1 MSKSKQYI
9 LLAIVVMLICFIFIG
24 LNDHTI
30 NAIEKSVSVIVVDEG
45 NLQETQKIA
54 EYFALDNNIELWHY
68 SGGYWRYKNITIYD
82 KDLEDID
89 INPENLVNLLN
100 DYIFFEIP
108 IDEVLYN
115 KLVKSE
121 DVKVVC
127 KTTLPGK
134 KIKDLFS
141 GIPQIE
147 IKNKTIYFKAKPKFN
162 FYFYESYTSIIGEK
176 LNVNIPIVD
185 PEYGYNA
192 YAIWNRFAEKD
203 WGGALGYYDKN
214 DPFAFAPV
222 ETGRISPAQIKNSK
236 GHLLDGFTFKTGN
249 ITRNSNNS
257 SVGYGTFMNGG
268 AVGIH
273 FDYPI
278 IFEFYSG
285 KIQKDLWLQLEELPS
300 SVVVGDKVQ
309 VVVQVKSS
317 FEQNLSKDSGNAP
330 LYNWEIVDKST
341 NQPISPVTY
350 EGYAKMATGN
360 IEIAANGETAL
371 YAEFVMPQND
381 VEIRFE
387 INKDGTIPKET
398 LLENNVLDAVITTSI
413 PISTTG
419 AFDLDYNVLS
429 RDVKFPLA
437 GGKAIIAKLTAPSGN
452 LYGDAWG
459 ALKVNNYTP
468 TIFRSFNSNDLEVN
482 QRAGTIVK
490 YPEIEAT
497 INRKDATYDFN
508 TKRYDNPLESKWL
521 KGPDSMTVDGKVS
534 FGGTAYGNYEYKV
547 KRIRD
552 DGSTYTERKT
562 STTSAAFNSGTDTK
576 SITTYIYN
584 GKSLIPAKTFENKI
598 DYNYVNYLRKNMF
611 WTSEPY
617 KLEVIR
623 WMCRQREDDSL
634 YEWTVVPGEFK
645 RTFTQQNSGVVN
657 WAVVSNMKNDYMRSR
672 EAARKGDRRKTEY
685 DKAVFASDIGF
696 KNIDYP
702 IKSGYYF
709 NPTGKYTFTVET
721 VTYKTND
728 NSTKDHKDLV
738 DAVIDSFRYDTDLMY
753 INSKKEAVNIQ
764 NEVLTKSG
772 NDYVRRPA
780 ALTAK
785 DPNGVD
791 GLKLL
796 YVEKTGYVK
805 DIEEL
810 KHSQK
815 SGEYTHE
822 YLKAILEGYEE
833 SGTIGSKNN
842 YKYREYIKD
851 GQSIYK
857 IIEKTTV
864 TIQINPLNIK
874 LYTHVRMPDGKYT
887 VAAWIGD
894 IPLSSMEN
902 EYKKL
907 GVLRGVMPL
916 DQIEVTVNGTYYDDQ
931 NAIIEN

>member
-1 MSKSKQYI
+1 MRVIKLYQLFVIIII
-9 LLAIVVMLICFIFIG
+9 LLVSTLFIG
-24 LNDHTI
+24 LSKIVIIAKDGV
-30 NAIEKSVSVIVVDEG
+30 NAIQVVDE
-45 NLQETQKIA
+45 NFVKEMSKIG
-54 EYFALDNNIELWHY
+54 EYSNLDNSVELWHY
-68 SGGYWRYKNITIYD
+68 SGGYWGYKNIRIYD
-82 KDLEDID
+82 KDI
-89 INPENLVNLLN
+89 ENLLEKPESLVDALK
-100 DYIFFEIP
+100 DDIFFEIP
-108 IDEVLYN
+108 IDEELYN

-121 DVKVVC
+121 DIKVVC

-134 KIKDLFS
+134 KIADLFN
-141 GIPQIE
+141 GTPQIE
-147 IKNKTIYFKAKPKFN
+147 IKNKIIYFKAKPKFN
-162 FYFYESYTSIIGEK
+162 FYNEESYSTIIGEK
-176 LNVNIPIVD
+176 LKVVIPIVD

-192 YAIWNRFAEKD
+192 YAIWSRFAEKD
-203 WGGALGYYDKN
+203 WGGALGYFDKN
-214 DPFAFAPV
+214 DPFSFAPV

-257 SVGYGTFMNGG
+257 SVGYGTFMDGG

-317 FEQNLSKDSGNAP
+317 FEQNLTKDSGNAP

-341 NQPISPVTY
+341 NQPISPVIY
-350 EGYAKMATGN
+350 DGYAKTATGN
-360 IEIAANGETAL
+360 LEIAANGETAL

-398 LLENNVLDAVITTSI
+398 LLENNVLDAVITTST

-437 GGKAIIAKLTAPSGN
+437 GGKAIIAKLTAPSGS

-459 ALKVNNYTP
+459 ALKINNDTP
-468 TIFRSFNSNDLEVN
+468 TIFRSFNSSDLEVN
-482 QRAGTIVK
+482 QRADTIVK

-508 TKRYDNPLESKWL
+508 RYDNPLESKWL
-521 KGPDSMTVDGKVS
+521 NGPDTMTVDGKVS

-611 WTSEPY
+611 WTSELY
-617 KLEVIR
+617 KLDVIR

-634 YEWTVVPGEFK
+634 YDWTDVPGEFK

-657 WAVVSNMKNDYMRSR
+657 WAVASNMKSDYMRSR
-672 EAARKGDRRKTEY
+672 EAARKGDRRNTEY

-753 INSKKEAVNIQ
+753 INSKKEVVNIQ

-796 YVEKTGYVK
+796 YIEKTDYKK

-851 GQSIYK
+851 GQNINK

-894 IPLSSMEN
+894 IQLSSMDN

-916 DQIEVTVNGTYYDDQ
+916 DKIEVTVNGTYYDDQ

>member
-1 MSKSKQYI
+1 MYI
-9 LLAIVVMLICFIFIG
+9 NKRYLIFMTIIAILSVFFVSI
-24 LNDHTI
+24 NKHTI
-30 NAIEKSVSVIVVDEG
+30 VAKDDIINIMVVEDNIVSENSKVGECS
-45 NLQETQKIA
+45 
-54 EYFALDNNIELWHY
+54 ALDNSIELWHY
-68 SGGYWRYKNITIYD
+68 SGGYWGYKNIRIYD
-82 KDLEDID
+82 KDIKSVIEK
-89 INPENLVNLLN
+89 PENLVDALK
-100 DYIFFEIP
+100 DDIVFEIP
-108 IDEVLYN
+108 IDEELYN
-115 KLVKSE
+115 KLAKIE

-134 KIKDLFS
+134 KIADLFN
-141 GIPQIE
+141 GTPQIE
-147 IKNKTIYFKAKPKFN
+147 IKNKMIYFKAKPKFN
-162 FYFYESYTSIIGEK
+162 FYNQESFSTIIGEK
-176 LNVNIPIVD
+176 LKVVIPIVD

-192 YAIWNRFAEKD
+192 YAIWSRFAEKD
-203 WGGALGYYDKN
+203 WGGALGYFDKN

-257 SVGYGTFMNGG
+257 SVGYGTFMDGG

-278 IFEFYSG
+278 HFEFYSG

-317 FEQNLSKDSGNAP
+317 FEQDLSKAAGNAP
-330 LYNWEIVDKST
+330 SYKWDIVDKST
-341 NQPISPVTY
+341 NQPIDSVTY
-350 EGYAKMATGN
+350 DGYAKTATGN
-360 IEIAANGETAL
+360 LEIAANGETAL
-371 YAEFVMPQND
+371 YAEFLMPQND

-387 INKDGTIPKET
+387 INKDGTSPKET
-398 LLENNVLDAVITTSI
+398 LLENNVLNAVITTSI
-413 PISTTG
+413 PIFTTG

-437 GGKAIIAKLTAPSGN
+437 GGKAIIAKLRAPSGS
-452 LYGDAWG
+452 LYGNAWG
-459 ALKVNNYTP
+459 ALNIYNNTP
-468 TIFRSFNSNDLEVN
+468 TLFREFKSDDLEVN
-482 QRAGTIVK
+482 QQAGTIVK

-497 INRKDATYDFN
+497 INRKDASYDID
-508 TKRYDNPLESKWL
+508 TKSYDNPLESKWL
-521 KGPDSMTVDGKVS
+521 KGPDFKTAYGKIS
-534 FGGTAYGNYEYKV
+534 FGGNAYGSYEYSV
-547 KRIRD
+547 KKIRD
-552 DGSTYTERKT
+552 DGSRYTERKT
-562 STTSAAFNSGTDTK
+562 STTSAAFNSGTDTT

-598 DYNYVNYLRKNMF
+598 EYNYVNFLKKNMY

-617 KLEVIR
+617 KLDVIR
-623 WMCRQREDDSL
+623 WMCRQRVDDSQ
-634 YEWTVVPGEFK
+634 YDWTVAPGEFK
-645 RTFTQQNSGVVN
+645 RIFTQQNSGVVN
-657 WAVVSNMKNDYMRSR
+657 WGVASNMKNDYMRSR

-696 KNIDYP
+696 KNIEYP

-738 DAVIDSFRYDTDLMY
+738 DAVIDSFCYDTDFMY

-764 NEVLTKSG
+764 NEVLAKSG

-785 DPNGVD
+785 DSTGVD

-796 YVEKTGYVK
+796 YVDKTGYKK

-810 KHSQK
+810 KHSQN

-822 YLKAILEGYEE
+822 YLMEILEGYEE

-851 GQSIYK
+851 GQNIFRV
-857 IIEKTTV
+857 IEKTTV

-887 VAAWIGD
+887 VAAWLGD
-894 IPLSSMEN
+894 VPLSAIDN

-907 GVLRGVMPL
+907 GVLKGVMSL
-916 DQIEVTVNGTYYDDQ
+916 DQIEVTVNGTFYDDQ